1 MTIYDV
7 PINELIL
14 KAAEE
19 LKKIK
24 EIMPPSWADFVKTG
38 MHKERPPVQ
47 KDWWYIRAASV
58 LNAINKLGPVGVSKL
73 RTKYGGK
80 KNRGYRPEKFFKGS
94 GNILRK
100 ILQQLEKAGFA
111 AKADKGIHKG
121 RIITPAGLALLGKVA
136 AAIMI
141 EKKIIIPKKSTE
153 ELKVETP
160 RKKNAKKVA
169 KQVTRKRRSKKTEEG
184 AAEGEAKAAKPAR
197 KRRSKKTEE
206 APAEIPAAPVEAPK
220 EEAPAEETVGQAPA
234 EETEESEE

>member
-24 EIMPPSWADFVKTG
+24 DITPPFWADFVKTG

-58 LNAINKLGPVGVSKL
+58 LNTLNKLGPVGVSKL

-100 ILQQLEKAGFA
+100 ILQQLEKAGLA
-111 AKADKGIHKG
+111 AKSDKGIHKG
-121 RIITPAGLALLGKVA
+121 RIITPVGLALLGKVA
-136 AAIMI
+136 NAIMT
-141 EKKIIIPKKSTE
+141 ERKITIPKKSTE
-153 ELKVETP
+153 ELKIEII
-160 RKKNAKKVA
+160 RKRSKKAAAKPA
-169 KQVTRKRRSKKTEEG
+169 RKRRSKKTEEG
-184 AAEGEAKAAKPAR
+184 AEAAGDAKAAKPAR

-206 APAEIPAAPVEAPK
+206 APAEIPAAPAEEAPK
-220 EEAPAEETVGQAPA
+220 EEAPAAVEEEAPS
-234 EETEESEE
+234 EESEE

>member
-24 EIMPPSWADFVKTG
+24 DIIPPSWADFVKTG

-100 ILQQLEKAGFA
+100 ILQQLEKAGLA

-136 AAIMI
+136 AAIMT
-141 EKKIIIPKKSTE
+141 EKKITIPKKSTE

-160 RKKNAKKVA
+160 RKKKAKKLA

-184 AAEGEAKAAKPAR
+184 AVEGEAKPAR
-197 KRRSKKTEE
+197 KRRSKKTEQ
-206 APAEIPAAPVEAPK
+206 APA
-220 EEAPAEETVGQAPA
+220 EAPAEEAPKKEAPTVVEQAPA
-234 EETEESEE
+234 EESEE